1 MSWEMMASL
10 VPSALAV
17 LAVYVRLT
25 NEMGK
30 LKTRMNYMEGD
41 RDEMKKMLQHVSD
54 MVQEIKLILAKNQL

>member
-1 MSWEMMASL
+1 M
-10 VPSALAV
+10 
-17 LAVYVRLT
+17 YVRLT

-30 LKTRMNYMEGD
+30 LKTRMDYMEGD